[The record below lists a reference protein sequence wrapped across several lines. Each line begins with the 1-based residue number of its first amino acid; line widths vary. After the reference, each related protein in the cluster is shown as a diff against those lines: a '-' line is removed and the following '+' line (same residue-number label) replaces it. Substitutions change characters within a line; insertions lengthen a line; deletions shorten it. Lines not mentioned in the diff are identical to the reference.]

1 MSHSIKPVREE
12 FTPAGL
18 TPNEV
23 ELLRSILVPIMNAI
37 DENSTIW
44 VFGSRTG
51 DKFKK
56 YSDVDL
62 LFSKAFTSEQLA
74 DIRESLED
82 SELPYVFDIVHDP
95 NLEPAYSKNVEATK
109 QVFLWRSK

>member
-18 TPNEV
+18 TPYEI
-23 ELLRSILVPIMNAI
+23 ELLRSILLPVMNAT
-37 DENSTIW
+37 DQNSSIW

-74 DIRESLED
+74 AIRESLED

-95 NLEPAYSKNVEATK
+95 NLEPAYRENVEATK
-109 QVFLWRSK
+109 RLFLGRSK